1 MNAIE
6 LLRNDHS
13 LVKSLFSKF
22 DRAAKTDH
30 QAKYDAF
37 VQIRRELQVHSRA
50 EEQIFYPAVKATNG
64 EGQRLISN
72 AVQEHGRID
81 LLLTEISRLKP
92 TDSRFDENV
101 ETLMEN
107 VDHHVEEEEGEIFQF
122 AEENFSEQ
130 QLGELGQ
137 QIERRKHSLD
147 QEMAA

>member
-1 MNAIE
+1 M
-6 LLRNDHS
+6 
-13 LVKSLFSKF
+13 F
-22 DRAAKTDH
+22 DRAAKTDR
-30 QAKYDAF
+30 QASYEIF
-37 VQIRRELQVHSRA
+37 VQIRRELQVHSKA
-50 EEQIFYPAVKATNG
+50 EEQIFYPAVKAMNG
-64 EGQRLISN
+64 NGQRLIVR
-72 AVQEHGRID
+72 ALQEHGRID

-92 TDSRFDENV
+92 TDPRFDETF

-130 QLGELGQ
+130 QLAELGL